1 MDKKR
6 TYYGTV
12 TWSDI
17 VTGKDQSKTIKRNT
31 FTDLVEDVKEYTV
44 KYKERLAS
52 FEQGAIEFD
61 LGDGVSEW
69 QDITGKVMNYIKL
82 N

>member
-1 MDKKR
+1 MDNKR
-6 TYYGTV
+6 TYYGTIV
-12 TWSDI
+12 WSDL
-17 VTGKDQSKTIKRNT
+17 TAGKDKSKTITRQT
-31 FTDLVEDVKEYTV
+31 FTDLVEGIREYTD
-44 KYKERLAS
+44 KKGRFAS
-52 FEQGAIEFD
+52 FDQGAIEFD